1 MESFS
6 GAVKMA
12 DANLPKSWRLIGNV
26 KLHAAITFC
35 GAVKRKSQRLQC

>member
-1 MESFS
+1 MESFYD
-6 GAVKMA
+6 AVKMA
-12 DANLPKSWRLIGNV
+12 GANLPKSWGLSGNV

>member
-12 DANLPKSWRLIGNV
+12 GMNSPECRGSIGNLA
-26 KLHAAITFC
+26 LHAAITFC
-35 GAVKRKSQRLQC
+35 GALKRKSQRLGC